1 MNFKFYTFLGIF
13 FLLFMSTLGCT
24 FVYFLNKKN
33 TIVDKIIMG
42 LSSGIMLSAS
52 IWSLLLPALDNGR
65 NFFNVSIVVIGFL
78 LGGLFLLV
86 LDKIIKKITKPS
98 VDQSSKPRNLFVA
111 MTLHNIPEGLCV
123 GFAFGTALTLMDKNY
138 LISAILLA
146 IGIGIQN
153 FPESIATTL
162 PINQV
167 LNNKNKSFFIG
178 FLSGLVETISCIVGI
193 FLSNSLISFMSLLL
207 AFAAGSMLYVIQS
220 ELMSENNSKIS
231 TWSFMFGFILMTLCD
246 TLLG

>member
-33 TIVDKIIMG
+33 IILDKIIMG

-52 IWSLLLPALDNGR
+52 IWSLLLPALDNSK
-65 NFFNVSIVVIGFL
+65 NFFNIFIVVVGFI
-78 LGGLFLLV
+78 LGGVFLLV
-86 LDKIIKKITKPS
+86 LDMLIKKITKPTI
-98 VDQSSKPRNLFVA
+98 DQSSKPRNLFVA

-123 GFAFGTALTLMDKNY
+123 GFAFGTALTLMDKHY
-138 LISAILLA
+138 LISAILLT

-167 LNNKNKSFFIG
+167 LNNKNKSFLLG
-178 FLSGLVETISCIVGI
+178 FLSAIVETISCIIGI
-193 FLSNSLISFMSLLL
+193 FLSNNLISLMSLLL

-220 ELMSENNSKIS
+220 ELMSENNSKIG
-231 TWSFMFGFILMTLCD
+231 TWSFMIGFILMTLCD